1 MIGNKRD
8 LVPFV
13 VTSLKAVETSRG
25 KNLVSLKTGTLNDL
39 GEAISPET
47 SVVNTGG
54 TAHVPTPADDP
65 VDQIKRLLGSVPGI
79 LVSDLKYVDL
89 FFPAQWCNGIYLFYE
104 SEKLLYIG
112 KCSSRAVIDRIGGH
126 LTPRNSDMMNC
137 FLKRL
142 CVGNPPD
149 LEGELDTVMSRV
161 LGMKIKY
168 IPVDSRFKDLIGILE
183 SYMIR
188 SLSPC
193 YNHSKQ
199 RP

>member
-13 VTSLKAVETSRG
+13 VTSLKVVETSRG
-25 KNLVSLKTGTLNDL
+25 KILVSLETGTLNDL
-39 GEAISPET
+39 GKAISPKT
-47 SVVNTGG
+47 IVVNP
-54 TAHVPTPADDP
+54 VPTPADDP
-65 VDQIKRLLGSVPGI
+65 GDHIKRLLDSVPGI

-104 SEKLLYIG
+104 NEKLLYIG

-126 LTPRNSDMMNC
+126 LTPRSSDMMNC

-142 CVGNPPD
+142 CIGNPPD
-149 LEGELDTVMSRV
+149 LEGELDAVMSRA

-168 IPVDSRFKDLIGILE
+168 IPVDSQFNELIGILE

-188 SLSPC
+188 SLAPC
-193 YNHSKQ
+193 YNYRSKQ

>member
-1 MIGNKRD
+1 MIGNKRN

-13 VTSLKAVETSRG
+13 VTSLDVDDTSRG
-25 KNLVSLKTGTLNDL
+25 KILVSLETGTLNDL
-39 GEAISPET
+39 GKAILPGT
-47 SVVNTGG
+47 IVVNP
-54 TAHVPTPADDP
+54 VPAPAYNP
-65 VDQIKRLLGSVPGI
+65 SDQIKRLLGSVPGI

>member
-13 VTSLKAVETSRG
+13 VTSLDVDDTSRG
-25 KNLVSLKTGTLNDL
+25 KILVSLETGPLNDL
-39 GEAISPET
+39 GKAISPGT
-47 SVVNTGG
+47 IVVNP
-54 TAHVPTPADDP
+54 VPTPADDP
-65 VDQIKRLLGSVPGI
+65 VDQIERLLGSVPGI

-168 IPVDSRFKDLIGILE
+168 IPVDSRFKDFIGILE